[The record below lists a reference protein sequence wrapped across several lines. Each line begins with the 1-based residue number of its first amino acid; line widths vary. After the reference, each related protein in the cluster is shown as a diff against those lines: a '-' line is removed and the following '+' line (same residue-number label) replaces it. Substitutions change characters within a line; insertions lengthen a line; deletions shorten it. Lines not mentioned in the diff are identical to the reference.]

1 MNLDQVYLFSS
12 LTSIPVDQRGF
23 LDGAS
28 NVSIALFYTH
38 LKVVIYCEMSKISKV
53 RDVGK
58 LDPIAHFGP
67 S

>member
-12 LTSIPVDQRGF
+12 LTSIPVEQCEF

-28 NVSIALFYTH
+28 NVAIAFFCTH

-53 RDVGK
+53 GDVGK